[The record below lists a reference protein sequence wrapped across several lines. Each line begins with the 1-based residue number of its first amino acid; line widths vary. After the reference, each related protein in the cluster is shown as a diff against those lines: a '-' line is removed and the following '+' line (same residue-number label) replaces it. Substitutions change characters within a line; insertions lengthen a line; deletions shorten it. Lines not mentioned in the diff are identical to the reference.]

1 MQEKYTSKL
10 FVTKKNDKFLKIMKI
25 YFFITFLCIFSVTAE
40 NIYSQSKAIS
50 AAATICFSLW
60 MIPKAVYQRL

>member
-25 YFFITFLCIFSVTAE
+25 YQRRIGKCNVERS
-40 NIYSQSKAIS
+40 IS
-50 AAATICFSLW
+50 
-60 MIPKAVYQRL
+60 